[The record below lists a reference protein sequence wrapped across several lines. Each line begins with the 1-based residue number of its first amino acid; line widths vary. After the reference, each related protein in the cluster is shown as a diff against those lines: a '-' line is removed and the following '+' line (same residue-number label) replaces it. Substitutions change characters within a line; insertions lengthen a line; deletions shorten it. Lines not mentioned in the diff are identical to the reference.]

1 MPLYV
6 KSDDVAALA
15 EQYREIIGA
24 ASKTEALR
32 LALTRQIAAERRAT
46 PLATRVVALQDDVAR
61 LGPTDPDFDAK
72 AFLDEMWGE

>member
-46 PLATRVVALQDDVAR
+46 PLTDRIAALQDDVAR